1 VAARAVAYRWVLAV
15 GAALV
20 VAAAGFGVAVRP
32 WEGDE
37 GLATPPSPTPEPAP
51 VAVLSAAN
59 EAPAPTADG
68 VRAAIDELVREAGQS
83 GRVSASVVDA
93 TTGET
98 LYERD
103 PGTRAIPAS
112 TVKLA
117 TAAAALTTFDPA
129 DQLATTAV
137 AGERPGEV
145 VLVGGGDPTL
155 AIDGAGFYPDAA
167 RLDQLAEQVRAALPG
182 VEITKVTV
190 DSTLFTGPVHG
201 PWDSDIPGGGY
212 VGPITALM
220 TDGGRRDP
228 DPDQG
233 NEASPR
239 WEEPDLAAGR
249 AFAELLGLDGD
260 DVSRTGT
267 PSRGRE
273 LGRVVSPPIQRLV
286 EIMLAGSDN
295 VVAEALARQVA
306 LARGEP
312 ASYEG
317 GAVAMA
323 EALEEE
329 LGLAGASFTDGS
341 GLSRGNLV
349 TAALLTDLLAAA
361 VDPAHPELA
370 GVVTGLAVAGWSG
383 TLADRYD
390 DPALA
395 PAVGTV
401 RAKTGTLAGVHSLAG
416 LVVTADG
423 QLIAFSLLANEA
435 PDSIRAAL
443 DRIAATLATCGCS

>member
-1 VAARAVAYRWVLAV
+1 VTGRAVGYRWVFAV
-15 GAALV
+15 GVVLL
-20 VAAAGFGVAVRP
+20 VAAAVLGVALVRP
-32 WEGDE
+32 WDGDE
-37 GLATPPSPTPEPAP
+37 GLATPPSPTPEPSP
-51 VAVLSAAN
+51 VAVLSAAA
-59 EAPAPTADG
+59 EAPAPTAAG
-68 VRAAIDELVREAGQS
+68 VEAAIDDLVREAGES
-83 GRVSASVVDA
+83 GRVTAVVVDA

-98 LYERD
+98 LYGRD

-117 TAAAALTTFDPA
+117 TAAAVLTTLDPA
-129 DQLATTAV
+129 HQLATTVV
-137 AGERPGEV
+137 AGAEPGEV

-155 AIDGAGFYPDAA
+155 AIDEAGFYPDAA
-167 RLDQLAEQVRAALPG
+167 RLDDLAEQVRAALPG
-182 VEITKVTV
+182 TEITKVTI
-190 DSTLFTGPVHG
+190 DSTLYSGPVHG

-233 NEASPR
+233 NEASAR

-260 DVSRTGT
+260 DVT
-267 PSRGRE
+267 RGEVPPQPRE
-273 LGRVVSPPIQRLV
+273 LGRVLSPPLQRLV
-286 EIMLAGSDN
+286 EIMLAASDN

-306 LARGEP
+306 VARGEP

-317 GAVAMA
+317 GAAAMA
-323 EALEEE
+323 ETLEAE
-329 LGLAGASFTDGS
+329 LGLAGATFTDGS

-349 TAALLTDLLAAA
+349 TATLLTDVLVAA

-383 TLADRYD
+383 TLAGRYD
-390 DPALA
+390 DPELA
-395 PAVGTV
+395 PAVGAV

-416 LVVTADG
+416 LVTTADG
-423 QLIAFSLLANEA
+423 QLLAFAILANEA
-435 PDSIRAAL
+435 PDGIRAGL
-443 DRIAATLATCGCS
+443 DRIVATLATCGC